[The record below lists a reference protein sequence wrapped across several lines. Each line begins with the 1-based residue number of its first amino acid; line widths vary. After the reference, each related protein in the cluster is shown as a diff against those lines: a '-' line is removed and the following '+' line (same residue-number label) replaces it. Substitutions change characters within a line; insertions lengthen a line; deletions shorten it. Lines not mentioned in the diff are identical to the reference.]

1 MTLGAPGEGHR
12 ATTLSK
18 SKHSNGRGPSHIG
31 LKENITGQPL
41 IAHRTG
47 LSKTRVA
54 LNLDPQP
61 IASDK
66 SIKYDYDIVYVRAPR
81 TVKDKDGK
89 DRLAMVWPDASQPFN
104 MRASTDLMLLHP
116 DGSTEELV
124 AGAPGA
130 IADPYVSFDA
140 QWVYYTHFHDVAER
154 GGADVYK
161 VNVKSRRSV

>member
-1 MTLGAPGEGHR
+1 MNRREISCFLIVIAAMLSLAAPALFGAPDAPDKPPQRPLHV
-12 ATTLSK
+12 
-18 SKHSNGRGPSHIG
+18 
-31 LKENITGQPL
+31 QP
-41 IAHRTG
+41 A
-47 LSKTRVA
+47 
-54 LNLDPQP
+54 P

-81 TVKDKDGK
+81 TAPGTGGK
-89 DRLAMVWPDASQPFN
+89 PGMGGKEQIALVWPDASQPFQ

-116 DGSTEELV
+116 DGKDEVLV

-140 QWVYYTHFHDVAER
+140 QWVYYTRFHDITGR

-161 VNVKSRRSV
+161 VHVAMRKVVRLTEQ